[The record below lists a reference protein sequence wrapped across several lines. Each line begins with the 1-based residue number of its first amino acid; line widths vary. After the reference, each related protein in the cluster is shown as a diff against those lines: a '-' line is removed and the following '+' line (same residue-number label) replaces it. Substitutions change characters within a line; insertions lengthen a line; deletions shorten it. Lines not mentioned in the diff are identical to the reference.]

1 MEQNKKA
8 KDGEKSF
15 CKLFNLIRYIA
26 KSGDGIS
33 GKQLVVE
40 SGIPASTTFRMLK
53 FLVDG
58 GYIAV
63 HNGLYTLGIEM
74 ARLGDI
80 ARDQNP
86 LAKTARPFLEQLSE
100 QSLETAHLARRERN
114 QVLYVDKVDGV
125 RPIRM
130 VSMVGTYSPLYCT
143 GVGKA
148 MLAFMPSRERE
159 ALLEEMKFERL
170 TPTTIT
176 DTETLRSELVKIA
189 QQGYAVDNCEQK
201 PGLYCIAAP
210 VFDNE
215 GKLIAG
221 ISISGAEFYMRTD
234 TQKLASLVMQTAN
247 ALSQALGH
255 RV

>member
-1 MEQNKKA
+1 MEQDKKA

-15 CKLFNLIRYIA
+15 CKLFNLIRHIA
-26 KSGDGIS
+26 KSGSGIS
-33 GKQLVVE
+33 GKQLVEE

-63 HNGLYTLGIEM
+63 HNGFYTLGIQM

-86 LAKTARPFLEQLSE
+86 LVKTAHPYLEQLAE

-130 VSMVGTYSPLYCT
+130 VSSVGTYSPLYCT

-148 MLAFMPSRERE
+148 MLAFMTSRERE
-159 ALLEEMKFERL
+159 ALLEDMKFEPL

-176 DTETLRSELVKIA
+176 DAETLRAELVKIA
-189 QQGYAVDNCEQK
+189 KQGYAVDNCEQK
-201 PGLYCIAAP
+201 LGLYCIAAP

-215 GKLIAG
+215 KKLIAG
-221 ISISGAEFYMRTD
+221 ISISGAEVYMRPD
-234 TQKLASLVMQTAN
+234 TERLASLVMSTAST
-247 ALSQALGH
+247 LSQSLGK
-255 RV
+255 